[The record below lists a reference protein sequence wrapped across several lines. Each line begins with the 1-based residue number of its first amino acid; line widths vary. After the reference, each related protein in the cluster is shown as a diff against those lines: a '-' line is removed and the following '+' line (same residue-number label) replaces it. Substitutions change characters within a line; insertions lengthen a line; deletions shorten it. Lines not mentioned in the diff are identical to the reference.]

1 MIVKP
6 SLKSFVCSVFA
17 LLILA
22 FLCTDTIEAQRR
34 KPRSTKKSPGQ
45 TASARLEEPL
55 VPQYEYDRDRGISRV
70 FLEWSSVEG
79 ISVAGAEI
87 KFTVRYV
94 HDDEWRYVGHLND
107 VMLYFMIT
115 AKNPVCSGVCTV
127 ALTLDGERQASTIKS
142 SSTPKGNGLFE
153 QQIIN
158 QIRPEAFK
166 TLAAGKMLEVEIGTI
181 KFRLTKHQ
189 MAAMRQM
196 IPFIKVRALPF

>member
-1 MIVKP
+1 MIVK
-6 SLKSFVCSVFA
+6 STLKGFAGSVFA
-17 LLILA
+17 LLIVAL
-22 FLCTDTIEAQRR
+22 LCTYTSEAQRR
-34 KPRSTKKSPGQ
+34 KSRVRKKSPSQ
-45 TASARLEEPL
+45 PASVRLEEPL

-70 FLEWSSVEG
+70 FLGWSSVEG
-79 ISVAGAEI
+79 ISVEGADI
-87 KFTVRYV
+87 RFTVRYV

-115 AKNPVCSGVCTV
+115 AKNPVCSGMCTV

-142 SSTPKGNGLFE
+142 TSTPKGNGVFE

-181 KFRLTKHQ
+181 KFRLTKQQ
-189 MAAMRQM
+189 MEGMRQM